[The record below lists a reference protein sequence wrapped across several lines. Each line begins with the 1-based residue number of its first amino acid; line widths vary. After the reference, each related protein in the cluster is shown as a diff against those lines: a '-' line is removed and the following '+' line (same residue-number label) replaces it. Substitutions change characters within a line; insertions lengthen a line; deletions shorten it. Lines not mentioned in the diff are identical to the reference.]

1 MAVDR
6 RAEVLQAAI
15 RIFGKESYSAA
26 SVQALAN
33 ALNMPKATLYHY
45 IKSKEDLL
53 SKIFETSHQEMNSL
67 IGEVATSGLSAIERL
82 RYFVE
87 QYVSWTIANL
97 DKANIYSREW
107 RYLTGDL
114 RDHVIDRRTKLDKFM
129 ISLIDAAKA
138 EGAID
143 PVLDSRR
150 AAYFLWGSISS
161 VPDWY
166 RPDGPESP
174 EAIARS
180 YGVLALNVV
189 RGETPVPGP
198 GAVSSGNSAHSAVQ
212 TG

>member
-15 RIFGKESYSAA
+15 HIFGKESYSAA

-33 ALNMPKATLYHY
+33 ALKMPKATLYHY

-53 SKIFETSHQEMNSL
+53 SKIFETSHQEMNTL
-67 IGEVATSGLSAIERL
+67 IGAVATSDLPAIERF

-87 QYVSWTIANL
+87 QYVLWTIANL

-114 RDHVIDRRTKLDKFM
+114 REHVIDRRTKLDKFM
-129 ISLIDAAKA
+129 ISLIDAAKT
-138 EGAID
+138 EGAVD
-143 PVLDSRR
+143 PLLDSKR
-150 AAYFLWGSISS
+150 AAYFLWGAFSS

-166 RPDGPESP
+166 RPNGPESP
-174 EAIARS
+174 EAIAAS
-180 YGVLALNVV
+180 YGVLASNVV
-189 RGETPVPGP
+189 RGDTPVPGP
-198 GAVSSGNSAHSAVQ
+198 GAVSSTKNHSPVQ

>member
-1 MAVDR
+1 MATDR

-15 RIFGKESYSAA
+15 RMFGKESYSAA

-33 ALNMPKATLYHY
+33 KLNMPKATLYHY

-53 SKIFETSHQEMNSL
+53 SKIFESSRQEMNTL
-67 IGEVATSGLSAIERL
+67 IGELALENLTAIERL
-82 RYFVE
+82 RSFVE
-87 QYVSWTIANL
+87 QYVLWTIANL

-114 RDHVIDRRTKLDKFM
+114 REDVIDHRAKLDHFM
-129 ISLIDAAKA
+129 ISLIDAAK
-138 EGAID
+138 ESGAVD
-143 PVLDSRR
+143 PVFDSRR
-150 AAYFLWGSISS
+150 AAYFLWGAMSS

-174 EAIARS
+174 QAIAAS
-180 YGVLALNVV
+180 YGVLALNVL

-198 GAVSSGNSAHSAVQ
+198 SAVSSARDHSPAQ

>member
-1 MAVDR
+1 MSTDR

-45 IKSKEDLL
+45 IRSKEDLL
-53 SKIFETSHQEMNSL
+53 SKIFETSHQEMNTL
-67 IGEVATSGLSAIERL
+67 IGQVMTEDLPELERV
-82 RYFVE
+82 RYFAE
-87 QYVSWTIANL
+87 QYVLWCIENL

-107 RYLTGDL
+107 RYLTGEL
-114 RDHVIDRRTKLDKFM
+114 RTRVIERRMKLDRFM
-129 ISLIDAAKA
+129 ISLIESAKA
-138 EGAID
+138 AGAVD

-150 AAYFLWGSISS
+150 AAYFLWGAISS

-174 EAIARS
+174 AAIAAS
-180 YGVLALNVV
+180 YGVLALNVL

-198 GAVSSGNSAHSAVQ
+198 GAVSSVAANGKPVS
-212 TG
+212 